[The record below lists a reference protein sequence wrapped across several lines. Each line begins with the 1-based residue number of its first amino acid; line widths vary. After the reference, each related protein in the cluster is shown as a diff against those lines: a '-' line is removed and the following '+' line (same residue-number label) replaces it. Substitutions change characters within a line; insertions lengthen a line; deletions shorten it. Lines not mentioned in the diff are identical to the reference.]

1 MWKRDIARRLL
12 ANSTQP
18 DALRRDEINNGLI
31 YLAQRKSHR
40 RCGITRA
47 MIFDIEFL
55 LATQQIAAIT
65 GLPMT
70 HARDRLVR
78 VTEAHLGSSCE
89 EPTPCIPEH
98 ASGYDMAQIFHA
110 LVRQSVNLPRE
121 THAVS
126 QRIPIGVDT
135 TRRRLD
141 SLEISRF

>member
-55 LATQQIAAIT
+55 LATQQIASIT

-78 VTEAHLGSSCE
+78 ATENHLGNRYQTLVS
-89 EPTPCIPEH
+89 CIPEH
-98 ASGYDMAQIFHA
+98 ESGYDMAQMFHA
-110 LVRQSVNLPRE
+110 LVRQSVGLANGLHINRHLVP
-121 THAVS
+121 
-126 QRIPIGVDT
+126 
-135 TRRRLD
+135 
-141 SLEISRF
+141 

>member
-18 DALRRDEINNGLI
+18 DARRRDEINNGLI
-31 YLAQRKSHR
+31 FLAQRKSLR

-55 LATQQIAAIT
+55 LATQQIATIT

-78 VTEAHLGSSCE
+78 ATENHLGNRYQTLVS
-89 EPTPCIPEH
+89 CIPEH
-98 ASGYDMAQIFHA
+98 ESGYDMAQMFHA
-110 LVRQSVNLPRE
+110 LVRQSVGLANGLHVNRHLVP
-121 THAVS
+121 
-126 QRIPIGVDT
+126 
-135 TRRRLD
+135 
-141 SLEISRF
+141 

>member
-18 DALRRDEINNGLI
+18 DASRRDEINNGLI
-31 YLAQRKSHR
+31 YLAKRKSFR

-55 LATQQIAAIT
+55 LATQQIATIT

-78 VTEAHLGSSCE
+78 ATENHLGNRYQTLVS
-89 EPTPCIPEH
+89 CIPEH
-98 ASGYDMAQIFHA
+98 ESGYDMAQMFHA
-110 LVRQSVNLPRE
+110 LVRQSVGLANGLHINRHLVP
-121 THAVS
+121 
-126 QRIPIGVDT
+126 
-135 TRRRLD
+135 
-141 SLEISRF
+141 